1 MKATLLLVFLFF
13 AASCIQAASVE
24 QIAKLGE
31 LKTKDELIL
40 QLVQKEGLDRPLTMD
55 DVIMLREKGVSER
68 VIEYLLNLTP
78 PEKTIA
84 AKQEGESVYIS
95 KNLRAYQT
103 RDKKGKPI
111 TMVTNLDESGKR
123 MGPPPPPNPEPE
135 VVREAEQ
142 PREVYVTVRHEEP
155 ERYTED
161 EFIEDPYYEPGI
173 PLYPEYG
180 GYPYYPY
187 YPVAPIHR
195 GHSGKGHYRFDKPW
209 GNPPARN
216 SQGQTRH
223 SQGQTRTPVN
233 TMRPGSARTNSR
245 SK

>member
-1 MKATLLLVFLFF
+1 MKSGFFLVCLFF
-13 AASCIQAASVE
+13 AVSCIQATSVE

-40 QLVQKEGLDRPLTMD
+40 QLVQKEGLDRPLTTD
-55 DVIMLREKGVSER
+55 DAIMLREKGVSER

-78 PEKTIA
+78 PERTITT
-84 AKQEGESVYIS
+84 KQEGESVYIS

-111 TMVTNLDESGKR
+111 LMVTNMDENGKR
-123 MGPPPPPNPEPE
+123 MGPPPPPNPEPD
-135 VVREAEQ
+135 VVREAEP

-155 ERYTED
+155 ERYPD
-161 EFIEDPYYEPGI
+161 EEEYVEDPYYDPGI
-173 PLYPEYG
+173 PYYPVYG
-180 GYPYYPY
+180 GYPYYPVK
-187 YPVAPIHR
+187 PPHGHFP

-209 GNPPARN
+209 GSPPARN
-216 SQGQTRH
+216 

-233 TMRPGSARTNSR
+233 TMRPGSARASSR
-245 SK
+245 SR